1 MRVTFK
7 CDPAL
12 RDLLPRPVAAREAL
26 PGWLRTMPAAAFSE
40 LHGEEV
46 RTVKQCPPFIDA
58 MSHGFM
64 IPLPCDVR
72 VEGGVLSWDWNLP
85 NLAAAEH
92 PRSPIGFHAP
102 AQVTGTPFHDDDT
115 VIVKF
120 HSFWTVELEPGWS
133 LFATHPVNR
142 HELPFRL
149 LSGLVDADR
158 FSDIGILF
166 PAVWTDPDFAGVLAR
181 GTPIAQCFPVPRAAL
196 SLNFAAFTPDE
207 TAHYAKTATDVL
219 GEPGVYRKRFRVR
232 RGSPPRE

>member
-1 MRVTFK
+1 MPAFHRRDVPRLH
-7 CDPAL
+7 DPAAMRRAGRGRRSL
-12 RDLLPRPVAAREAL
+12 LGLEPAESRGGGASALADRLPRP
-26 PGWLRTMPAAAFSE
+26 G
-40 LHGEEV
+40 
-46 RTVKQCPPFIDA
+46 
-58 MSHGFM
+58 
-64 IPLPCDVR
+64 
-72 VEGGVLSWDWNLP
+72 
-85 NLAAAEH
+85 
-92 PRSPIGFHAP
+92 
-102 AQVTGTPFHDDDT
+102 
-115 VIVKF
+115 
-120 HSFWTVELEPGWS
+120 FWTVELEPGWS

-207 TAHYAKTATDVL
+207 TARYAKTATDVL